1 MKKKDYENGIWRT
14 VGGRRIFIR
23 KGQDLSSAMKESGK
37 FKTRMNEKA
46 VKGAREEDLKEQY
59 KDSLNNVSKMEYNGE
74 ITREEYD
81 KAVKDINKAYI
92 DKRNSY
98 LKGER
103 NYEQVD
109 KEWTDLAKKME
120 KDYDEFGTTN
130 WKDEA
135 KLNKLSNERDTLQ
148 YKENKKEYELYK
160 RAKVNPDSIDPMTEN
175 STDWEALDK
184 KYGERFK
191 NDKAKLD
198 LKNAEVMLKGS
209 QRSLGFERDGL
220 ARAKRD
226 GQSVENISD
235 RTRRVHELELE
246 VQKSENY
253 YNKLKKERDNYES
266 KYLKAR
272 NEEIRYERALGEY
285 KGGKDVGE
293 KIKKTGNDYLPKESK
308 ITTQGTSNRK
318 EVSDNIQAH
327 ILSHYDNPVDFM
339 EQMDNMDYYPTRWHA
354 GQELAKGG
362 SYLIYYDDQRK
373 FLDSLGINPKGKSFS
388 DDRVFETYN
397 SLIGR
402 ESERLYNR
410 LDKLYEQYKKEH
422 KNSNVSRNDF
432 RKWFK

>member
-1 MKKKDYENGIWRT
+1 MAKKKYEEQDGVWRT
-14 VGGRRIFIR
+14 IGGRRVFIR

-160 RAKVNPDSIDPMTEN
+160 RAKENPDSIDPMTEN

-184 KYGERFK
+184 KYSSRYDKENNPIQSMANDRIK
-191 NDKAKLD
+191 EKENTLNNDKILLD
-198 LKNAEVMLKGS
+198 GMKKRGMKEIDGTTQEDLERRIKKNEDYLKVSKNGNDSKNWREQVKRNNELMEKELKDY
-209 QRSLGFERDGL
+209 E
-220 ARAKRD
+220 
-226 GQSVENISD
+226 
-235 RTRRVHELELE
+235 
-246 VQKSENY
+246 
-253 YNKLKKERDNYES
+253 KERNTYES
-266 KYLKAR
+266 KVFGTDVTKAD
-272 NEEIRYERALGEY
+272 EQM
-285 KGGKDVGE
+285 KKVFGKDFHFAGE
-293 KIKKTGNDYLPKESK
+293 ELYSDDPNRYGDIVRNHNERNALKDRY
-308 ITTQGTSNRK
+308 QGTYKYLQSTTNMSGA
-318 EVSDNIQAH
+318 E
-327 ILSHYDNPVDFM
+327 IL
-339 EQMDNMDYYPTRWHA
+339 
-354 GQELAKGG
+354 ELLKK
-362 SYLIYYDDQRK
+362 ID
-373 FLDSLGINPKGKSFS
+373 
-388 DDRVFETYN
+388 E
-397 SLIGR
+397 
-402 ESERLYNR
+402 
-410 LDKLYEQYKKEH
+410 DKK
-422 KNSNVSRNDF
+422 
-432 RKWFK
+432 